1 MSPRVSIIIPAYN
14 AEGRISCMLDSV
26 LAQTFSDYEVI
37 VINDGSTDETIQVL
51 EKYAAKDERIRIL
64 NQENRGVSEARNR
77 GLDEA
82 NGDYILFYDAD
93 DFIPKNAMTDLYHT
107 AREKLADL
115 VIGFHEVVYGMDVHV
130 PRSARSLAQKETIQK
145 NDKDLCWNFTLCNK
159 MFKRSVIQENHLRF
173 NGTTHG
179 EDGLFLFQFIRNA
192 DTIAGCPHQVYS
204 YRKRPFWESTSL
216 SQQASTDAFLDAKNN
231 TLEILRLL
239 EEEESEDMAAIR
251 SSEETTPTEI
261 ERQWQWNRMKA
272 VLWKRLASTTLLSE
286 YYRRLWNGD
295 DRLYS
300 ALRDTL
306 EECRKNMFPSQWES
320 LLEENED
327 LQLEAGLLS
336 PEALVESPL
345 LSVILTAKL
354 PKNCVAKMLKAYYE
368 QQYVS
373 FEVLIDE
380 KLWDMVPEN
389 YREKPNLRSLPHN
402 DLSHWKKKALQEA
415 RGVNCVILEEPIYPE
430 ARTIRQMVNI
440 LEDSD
445 AYFATAPLSAV
456 KNGKI
461 SFLKT
466 QNTVFINELSVI
478 HPFTKYNQLD
488 GLWGNKIFNIK
499 ALLAKKRLFEK
510 DSTKDIHRLYRNT
523 RHVKCADCSF
533 FTELTEEDV
542 RKRVA
547 SLWVKTTYK
556 WKRRRED
563 RRVQRLERESTEK
576 LTWGQIFRRW
586 RNRKIR
592 GGYKFITLKII
603 FPLYYRWNA
612 RKPIE
617 KNKVLFIVN
626 RRPVLPNAMTYVHEL
641 LEKSGKFTI
650 HDKFLLNLSRRI
662 RQQFKV
668 DMELMKDLATANYV
682 FLDEATVTTCGVHKR
697 PETKIV
703 QLWHGCGAFKK
714 FGFSTADKIFGGN
727 AKEQKRY
734 PMYRNFD
741 LVCVSSPEVVWAY
754 EEAMQLKGVGN
765 IKPVGVSRTD
775 VFFQEDYIAA
785 AVKRVEDAIPA
796 ARDKKI
802 ILYAPTFRGTVAKA
816 YGPDQFDYH
825 KLYEA
830 LGEEYIILVKH
841 HPLVKKLPEIPLEY
855 RDSFVYDVSRSMEIE
870 DLICASDIC
879 ISDYSSL
886 IFEYSLFEKPIILF
900 AYDLDVYFDWRG
912 FYYDYFEMAPGPVLI
927 STEEIIDYIVH
938 IDTRFDR
945 KKMHAFREKF
955 MRSCDGHST
964 ERILE
969 EVGIEL

>member
-1 MSPRVSIIIPAYN
+1 
-14 AEGRISCMLDSV
+14 MLDSV
-26 LAQTFSDYEVI
+26 QAQTFSNYEVI
-37 VINDGSTDETIQVL
+37 VVNDGSTDGTLQVL
-51 EKYAAKDERIRIL
+51 EKYATQDERIRIL
-64 NQENRGVSEARNR
+64 DQENRGVSEARNR
-77 GLDEA
+77 GLDDA
-82 NGDYILFYDAD
+82 TGDYILFYDAD
-93 DFIPKNAMTDLYHT
+93 DFTPKNAMTDLYHT

-115 VIGFHEVVYGMDVHV
+115 VIGFHEVVYGMDGHV
-130 PRSARSLAQKETIQK
+130 PRSASSLARKDVIQK

-159 MFKRSVIQENHLRF
+159 MLKRSVIQENHLRF
-173 NGTTHG
+173 NGTVHG

-192 DTIAGCPHQVYS
+192 GTIAGCPHRVYS

-239 EEEESEDMAAIR
+239 EEEESQDMEAIR
-251 SSEETTPTEI
+251 SSEATAPAEI
-261 ERQWQWNRMKA
+261 EHQWQWNRMKA
-272 VLWKRLASTTLLSE
+272 VLWKRLANTTLLNE

-320 LLEENED
+320 LLAENED

-336 PEALVESPL
+336 PEELVESPL
-345 LSVILTAKL
+345 LSVIITASL
-354 PKNCVAKMLKAYYE
+354 PKECVGKMLKSYYE

-380 KLWDMVPEN
+380 ELWDVVPEN
-389 YREKPNLRSLPHN
+389 YREKPNLRSLPHKA
-402 DLSHWKKKALQEA
+402 LSPWKKNALQEA

-430 ARTIRQMVNI
+430 ARTIRQMMMS

-445 AYFATAPLSAV
+445 AFFATAPLSV
-456 KNGKI
+456 MRNGKI
-461 SFLKT
+461 CSMET
-466 QNTVFINELSVI
+466 QSTVFVNELSVMY
-478 HPFTKYNQLD
+478 PVTPYNQLD
-488 GLWGNKIFNIK
+488 GVWGNKIFNIK
-499 ALLAKKRLFEK
+499 ALLANKRLFEK
-510 DSTKDIHRLYRNT
+510 DSTKDLHRLYRGIPF
-523 RHVKCADCSF
+523 VKCGDSSF
-533 FTELTEEDV
+533 FTELTEEDML
-542 RKRVA
+542 KRVM
-547 SLWVKTTYK
+547 SFWVKITYK
-556 WKRRRED
+556 GKRRREE
-563 RRVQRLERESTEK
+563 RRLQRLERESTEK
-576 LTWGQIFRRW
+576 KTRSQIFRRW

-592 GGYKFITLKII
+592 GGYKFLTLKIL

-612 RKPIE
+612 RKPIQ

-714 FGFSTADKIFGGN
+714 FGFSTADKLFGGN
-727 AKEQKRY
+727 AREQKRY

-754 EEAMQLKGVGN
+754 EEAMQLKGAGN

-830 LGEEYIILVKH
+830 LGEEYIILIKH

-855 RDSFVYDVSRSMEIE
+855 RDTFVYDVSRSMEIE

-938 IDTRFDR
+938 IDTQFDR
-945 KKMHAFREKF
+945 EKMHAFREKF
-955 MRSCDGHST
+955 MCSCDGHST